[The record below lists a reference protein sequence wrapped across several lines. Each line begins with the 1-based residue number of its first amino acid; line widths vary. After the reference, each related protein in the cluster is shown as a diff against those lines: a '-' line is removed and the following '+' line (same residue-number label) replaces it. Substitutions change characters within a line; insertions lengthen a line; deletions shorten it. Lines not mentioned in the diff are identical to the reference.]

1 MKFNS
6 VSIQNF
12 KSIQKLKIDDIEN
25 TLILVGKNNTG
36 KTSILDAICAVTD
49 EYNVDVSEF
58 FDRSKD
64 VIIEME
70 LELWEEDM
78 QNFYKRGLVSKNRNM
93 EIWREDFVN
102 NLLAEVQE
110 ENYIVYF
117 RCVINKIGKKKFF
130 DKKGNY
136 NSYIKSILPKIYRID
151 SNRNIAEIQKDIFK
165 FQGNHSLDEL
175 RQKNCMLDK
184 TRKCNACFDCI
195 NYINTKNPED
205 LTVYETAKLLEYK
218 LYNIN
223 LNNFSKKINECMNK
237 NGAFSYDISYNIEYN
252 IDDLFKVNTT
262 VYNLLNQRAG
272 GLDKIGTGIKSIYI
286 LSLLEAYSEEEN
298 KNPSIIMI
306 EEPEMY
312 LHPQLQKTASEIIF
326 NLSKKNQ
333 IMFSTHAPSMITN
346 FSMKQIRQVILNE
359 YYTTDIA
366 KEAEIDDILDDLGYA
381 ANDLMNVGFVFIVEG
396 KQDRNR
402 LPLLLE
408 KYYSEIY
415 DENGALQRI
424 SIIPTNSCTH
434 IKTYANLKYINQ
446 LYLKDQFLMIRDSDG
461 KNPSMLKKQ
470 LCSYYYE
477 REQHDPN
484 NLPRILPENVL
495 ILKYYSFENYFLN
508 PKTMVEIGVI
518 PSEEVFYNTLYGKY
532 RDYLYKLPG
541 FKKIQSIKNSKIKS
555 KEDMKKNMELIKIY
569 VRGHNLFDIFYGRY
583 KGKEEDEILKKY
595 IDAAPRD
602 DFKDILDAIDNF
614 IYFKNRKKVEE

>member
-6 VSIQNF
+6 VTIQNF
-12 KSIQKLKIDDIEN
+12 KSIQNLSINNIEN

-36 KTSILDAICAVTD
+36 KTSILDAVCAAAN
-49 EYNVDVSEF
+49 EYTPELSEF
-58 FDRSKD
+58 FDPTLDMS
-64 VIIEME
+64 VEIE
-70 LELWEEDM
+70 LELWEEDIL
-78 QNFYKRGLVSKNRNM
+78 NFYKRGLVSKTRDTEKWKN
-93 EIWREDFVN
+93 DFIN
-102 NLLAEVQE
+102 ALYAKSDDEG
-110 ENYIVYF
+110 NYIVYF
-117 RCVINKIGKKKFF
+117 KCIINKHGKKKYL
-130 DKKGNY
+130 DKNGKT
-136 NSYIKSILPKIYRID
+136 NSYIKDILPKIYRID
-151 SNRNIAEIQKDIFK
+151 SNRNISEIQKDIFK
-165 FQGNHSLDEL
+165 FQGNTSLDEL

-195 NYINTKNPED
+195 KYINEKKTNE
-205 LTVYETAKLLEYK
+205 LSIYETAKLLEYK

-223 LNNFSKKINECMNK
+223 LSNFSKKINECMNK

-262 VYNLLNQRAG
+262 VYNTLNQRAG

-298 KNPSIIMI
+298 KNPSIIII

-333 IMFSTHAPSMITN
+333 IIFSTHAPSMITN
-346 FSMKQIRQVILNE
+346 FSMKQIRQVILNKQF
-359 YYTTDIA
+359 TTDIA
-366 KEAEIDDILDDLGYA
+366 EDTDIDDILDDLGYA
-381 ANDLMNVGFVFIVEG
+381 ANDFMNVSFVFIVEG
-396 KQDRNR
+396 KQDKNR

-424 SIIPTNSCTH
+424 SIIPTNSCTN

-477 REQHDPN
+477 REQHDKN

-508 PKTMVEIGVI
+508 PKTMTEIGVI
-518 PSEEVFYNTLYGKY
+518 PSEEAFYNILYGKY

-541 FKKIQSIKNSKIKS
+541 FKKIQSIRNTKIKS
-555 KEDMKKNMELIKIY
+555 KEDVKKNMDLIKTY
-569 VRGHNLFDIFYGRY
+569 VRGHNLYDIFYGKY
-583 KGKEEDEILKKY
+583 KGEEEDAILKKY
-595 IDAAPRD
+595 IEVAPRD

-614 IYFKNRKKVEE
+614 IYFKNRKKD